1 MLSRCAAFFSFSC
14 YASVGQKR
22 STLLRLLAIHK
33 MVARLTANKRVKAL
47 ATKVMGSDAARG
59 RFGDAWE
66 TVCVT
71 GTTVSREGRSWFVRF
86 DEASIGRVKV
96 SSRSL
101 LLVEVTPRASRPA
114 PRAAPRPEGTSAAS
128 VQSTRRVVQASDFD
142 IDDECFEEE
151 DYLQVD
157 TAPAFDPQDVA
168 QAKADAGGDALK
180 PHGREWTVHSQG
192 LTTDDASLSSVE
204 PEIRW
209 DSGAGNARSPFEY
222 FLQLYPQDHLDETIA
237 FTNTQLQKRGCAPLR
252 GGGNGKQ
259 EYFQF
264 VGLNFALSLHPKR
277 SAKECFSIAGG
288 SEFYAPPG
296 FSRFM
301 TFGRFQQIS
310 TCLTFGEAPSADADK
325 QQKGSFWAVD
335 NLVSA
340 FNQHRAAKII
350 PGPKCCCDTSAWNGK
365 DHRHQEHGCPH
376 VSKIPRKPVPI
387 PMEIKNM
394 CCCSTGI
401 MMSMEIVAHK
411 DEMARRKYVREY
423 GSGTALAL
431 RLSECIRASGR
442 IVIADAAFASVKCA
456 VQLYERNG
464 LYFAGCVKAAHE
476 QFPKKFLSEAAM
488 RERGDHLLLTSREG
502 DLTLRALGWNEGR
515 RDSSGKIKRKLIVST
530 FGTTLEAPPHKKKR
544 WINHQDGTTEYF
556 DISVK
561 RPQLCA
567 DYFDGAQM
575 IDVHN
580 HLRQASLQLEQRVS
594 TRWQFRFFQTW
605 IGIVAVD
612 SYMAFKHFNKPAHTS
627 HINFLF
633 SLIEGLVDNT
643 LYCEPGADQL
653 RPRYV
658 RASPQAHGPR
668 TNSHRQKKLREAH
681 FYANQNV
688 SYPQKSCRICRRMC
702 CSYCVTCSISETSAR
717 HIYSLCWPSTGR
729 DCYARHLD
737 NNSSSSSS
745 NEASQ

>member
-1 MLSRCAAFFSFSC
+1 MLARCAAFFLF
-14 YASVGQKR
+14 V
-22 STLLRLLAIHK
+22 LRLS
-33 MVARLTANKRVKAL
+33 LTETSYTFAL
-47 ATKVMGSDAARG
+47 VGHSQDG
-59 RFGDAWE
+59 
-66 TVCVT
+66 
-71 GTTVSREGRSWFVRF
+71 
-86 DEASIGRVKV
+86 VKV
-96 SSRSL
+96 DRQQEGQSSCH
-101 LLVEVTPRASRPA
+101 
-114 PRAAPRPEGTSAAS
+114 
-128 VQSTRRVVQASDFD
+128 QSHGQRCCTQKIWR
-142 IDDECFEEE
+142 CLG
-151 DYLQVD
+151 DY
-157 TAPAFDPQDVA
+157 
-168 QAKADAGGDALK
+168 
-180 PHGREWTVHSQG
+180 
-192 LTTDDASLSSVE
+192 
-204 PEIRW
+204 
-209 DSGAGNARSPFEY
+209 
-222 FLQLYPQDHLDETIA
+222 
-237 FTNTQLQKRGCAPLR
+237 
-252 GGGNGKQ
+252 
-259 EYFQF
+259 
-264 VGLNFALSLHPKR
+264 FALSLHPKR
-277 SAKECFSIAGG
+277 SVKECFSIAGG

-301 TFGRFQQIS
+301 TFGRFQHIS
-310 TCLTFGEAPSADADK
+310 TCLTFGEAPSTDADK
-325 QQKGSFWAVD
+325 QEKGSFWAVHD
-335 NLVSA
+335 LVSA
-340 FNQHRAAKII
+340 FNKHRAANVI
-350 PGPKCCCDTSAWNGK
+350 PGPKCCCDESTSAWNGK

-387 PMEIKNM
+387 SMEIKNM

-442 IVIADAAFASVKCA
+442 VVIADAAFASVKCA

-464 LYFAGCVKAAHE
+464 LYFAGCVKTAHK
-476 QFPKKFLSEAAM
+476 QFPKKFLEEAAM

-502 DLTLRALGWNEGR
+502 DLTLRALGWNEGG
-515 RDSSGKIKRKLIVST
+515 RDSSRNIKRKMIVST

-556 DISVK
+556 DILVK

-580 HLRQASLQLEQRVS
+580 HLRQGSLQLEKRVT

-612 SYMAFKHFNKPAHTS
+612 SYLAFKYFNKPAHTS

-643 LYCEPGADQL
+643 LHCEPGATPL
-653 RPRYV
+653 RPRYT
-658 RASPQAHGPR
+658 RASPQPRGPR
-668 TNSHRQKKLREAH
+668 ANTHRQKKLRDAH

-688 SYPQKSCRICRRMC
+688 SFPQKSCRVCRRMC
-702 CSYCVTCSISETSAR
+702 CSYCVTCSISETRAR
-717 HIYSLCWPSTGR
+717 HIYTLCWPSTGR

-737 NNSSSSSS
+737 NSSSSSNSS
-745 NEASQ
+745 NEASQQC